1 MKVLYQFTKK
11 NLIQNKNRTMV
22 TIIGVILTCILM
34 FGIGIGTSTLRE
46 AMKHDIQVE
55 TGIYHV
61 KYEELP
67 FKDYETIRKNSNVD
81 VIEYEKVVKNTVFKK
96 SKYEE
101 NAVDIIDRNG
111 YTLGFFEL
119 LEGSY
124 PNHETELLVSHS
136 FSQMAGKQVGEE
148 ITLDNQNY
156 TIVGIINGEDYYRYN
171 GVEETVYMN
180 SGTLEPDDTVSFYVT
195 FKNLGDSLDKIFD
208 LSNELGL
215 ESDLTSVSGKL
226 LHEHENINEP
236 LLELNGVVRSYGK
249 LAILLL
255 CLMLLLTVLGV
266 ASIIVIYNSFAI
278 SVTERKK
285 TLGILSS
292 IGATRWQLFLSVMM
306 EATIIALIAIPI
318 GFLLSIGIMQLIL
331 TFINYVMRDINFYHY
346 TLSIYPLFL
355 MIPFI
360 FILITIYLSAFFPA
374 MRVFEMTP
382 IEAIHQTTDIKCT
395 KKSLKG
401 GGLIHKIFGFESKI
415 AYKNSKRNKKK
426 YRITIL
432 SLFISIVLFITFSS
446 FFNTYLGNVSPNK
459 EMEGNFNVEM
469 SVYGESKRVEAFYQD
484 VIKGCNIKS
493 QQYHQLEIGIYKN
506 DVEPQFASTYDVTEG
521 PFGLSTIMTILRNE
535 DYKAYLKK
543 LGYSQEK
550 PVLINYAEWNVYGED
565 FANNEILEHKS
576 SKIFENLHNL
586 NFQISIYTRHFL
598 GNGRELFPL
607 TNITDFY
614 ETNMLPD
621 GYEIY
626 RSSPQIFLSI
636 DMYQTYLKE
645 ANYDLEE
652 YLPAYLIQVE
662 TNDYYKLEKNMKKVI
677 SQYPDLYIGY
687 HNEAYEMYLMR
698 QHIFLYQFLLYF
710 VIGFILMIAVT
721 SVFNTIYASM
731 QLRKNE
737 FAMLR
742 SVGMTPKGFHKM
754 IFFES
759 LLFGIKSLLYGIS
772 FSLLIIWLFYKIQ
785 NIIPDSGSPK
795 MPFPTRYIIITIIV
809 IMVVIFISMFYAT
822 RKLKKNNIVDVLKE
836 NSF

>member
-34 FGIGIGTSTLRE
+34 FGLGIGASTLRE

-61 KYEELP
+61 KYDELP
-67 FKDYETIRKNSNVD
+67 FKDLEKIKLNRNVET
-81 VIEYEKVVKNTVFKK
+81 IEYEKIIKNVLFEKN
-96 SKYEE
+96 KYEKSSI
-101 NAVDIIDRNG
+101 DMIDRSG
-111 YTLGFFEL
+111 YTLGYFEL
-119 LEGSY
+119 LDGRY
-124 PNHETELLVSHS
+124 PDSPTELLVSNS
-136 FSQMAGKQVGEE
+136 FSQMTGKQVGEE
-148 ITLDNQNY
+148 LILDNEKY
-156 TIVGIINGEDYYRYN
+156 TIVGIINGEDYYRYY
-171 GVEETVYMN
+171 GTEEKVYIN
-180 SGTLEPDDTVSFYVT
+180 SGSLKSDDTVNFYVT

-215 ESDLTSVSGKL
+215 TSDVVSGKL
-226 LHEHENINEP
+226 VHEHETINEA

-255 CLMLLLTVLGV
+255 CLMLLLTVLGI

-292 IGATRWQLFLSVMM
+292 IGATRWQLFLSVMI
-306 EATIIALIAIPI
+306 EATIVAVIAIPI
-318 GFLLSIGIMQLIL
+318 GFLLSLGMMQLIL
-331 TFINYVMRDINFYHY
+331 MFINYVMRDINFYHY

-360 FILITIYLSAFFPA
+360 FIVITIYLSAFFPA

-446 FFNTYLGNVSPNK
+446 FFNTYLNDIPNDK
-459 EMEGNFNVEM
+459 ELEGNFNIEM
-469 SVYGESKRVEAFYQD
+469 RVSGKEKRVIEFYQD
-484 VIKGCNIKS
+484 VIKGCKIKS
-493 QQYHQLEIGIYKN
+493 QRYYQPIISFYESDIP
-506 DVEPQFASTYDVTEG
+506 PQFASTYEDNET
-521 PFGLSTIMTILRNE
+521 PFGYGAQIVVLQNN
-535 DYKAYLKK
+535 DYLAYLKK
-543 LGYSQEK
+543 LGYSKEK
-550 PVLINYAEWNVYGED
+550 PIIINYAEWNIYG
-565 FANNEILEHKS
+565 NENDLSAITEQKS
-576 SKIFENLHNL
+576 SKIFENLKVL
-586 NFQISIYTRHFL
+586 NFRLSIYVMGFSLENRKTI
-598 GNGRELFPL
+598 PL

-614 ETNMLPD
+614 ETNVLPD
-621 GYEIY
+621 GYNY
-626 RSSPQIFLSI
+626 YSGLQIIISA
-636 DMYQTYLKE
+636 DMYQAYLNDAAFDFKD
-645 ANYDLEE
+645 YS
-652 YLPAYLIQVE
+652 PTYLIQLE
-662 TNDYYKLEKNMKKVI
+662 TNNYYKLEKNMKKVI
-677 SQYPDLYIGY
+677 SKYPDLYIGY

-772 FSLLIIWLFYKIQ
+772 FSLFIIWLFYKIQ
-785 NIIPDSGSPK
+785 NIIPDNPNPK
-795 MPFPTRYIIITIIV
+795 MPFPANYIIITIIV
-809 IMVVIFISMFYAT
+809 IMIIVFISMFYAT
-822 RKLKKNNIVDVLKE
+822 RNLKKDNIVDVLKE